1 MSNQLN
7 VTQETAVSTT
17 TLTPEQLAEAVK
29 IFASKQQEVREA
41 AAEEISS
48 INQVKKAELIATF
61 NELIE
66 NPKYWENE
74 NRIKRLEEALKL
86 PKYDDR
92 SKQQFRVS
100 AEDELMRKAVKL
112 SLEKNTVVVMPTEA
126 EIEALVEAKYQKKLA
141 AQEAK
146 AEKAA
151 KKNS

>member
-7 VTQETAVSTT
+7 VTQETAVSTDNFN
-17 TLTPEQLAEAVK
+17 PEQLPAVEAQTG
-29 IFASKQQEVREA
+29 SQQQEVTETA
-41 AAEEISS
+41 ATQVSPIS
-48 INQVKKAELIATF
+48 QEKKAELIATF
-61 NELIE
+61 NEMIE

-74 NRIKRLEEALKL
+74 NRIRRLEEALKL

-126 EIEALVEAKYQKKLA
+126 EIEALVEEKYQKKLD

-151 KKNS
+151 KKNR

>member
-7 VTQETAVSTT
+7 VTQESAVSTDNFN
-17 TLTPEQLAEAVK
+17 PEQLPAVEAQA
-29 IFASKQQEVREA
+29 ASQQQEVTEA
-41 AAEEISS
+41 AAEEVSS

-126 EIEALVEAKYQKKLA
+126 EIEALVEEKYQKKLD

>member
-7 VTQETAVSTT
+7 VTQETAVSTDNFN
-17 TLTPEQLAEAVK
+17 PEQLPAVEAQ
-29 IFASKQQEVREA
+29 AANQQQEVTEA
-41 AAEEISS
+41 AAEEVSS

-112 SLEKNTVVVMPTEA
+112 SLEMNTVVVMPTEA

-141 AQEAK
+141 TQEAK